1 MVRIFF
7 WLALVITLIFFVQA
21 LIFAVLQW
29 VIYFRVEQTT
39 LNVKGKGKSNDRVCN
54 DCDPDLNLEFAIN
67 VIYYIRWGC
76 SLLA

>member
-29 VIYFRVEQTT
+29 VIYFRVEQTI
-39 LNVKGKGKSNDRVCN
+39 LNVKRERKKQ
-54 DCDPDLNLEFAIN
+54 
-67 VIYYIRWGC
+67 
-76 SLLA
+76 

>member
-7 WLALVITLIFFVQA
+7 RLVLVITLIFFVQA

-39 LNVKGKGKSNDRVCN
+39 PNVKRERKKQ
-54 DCDPDLNLEFAIN
+54 
-67 VIYYIRWGC
+67 
-76 SLLA
+76 

>member
-39 LNVKGKGKSNDRVCN
+39 LNVKRKRKKQ
-54 DCDPDLNLEFAIN
+54 
-67 VIYYIRWGC
+67 
-76 SLLA
+76 

>member
-7 WLALVITLIFFVQA
+7 WLAMVITMIFFIQA

-29 VIYFRVEQTT
+29 VIYFRVERTT
-39 LNVKGKGKSNDRVCN
+39 LNIKSNDRICN
-54 DCDPDLNLEFAIN
+54 DCDSDLNLEFAIN

>member
-29 VIYFRVEQTT
+29 VIYFRVKQTT
-39 LNVKGKGKSNDRVCN
+39 LNVKRERKKQ
-54 DCDPDLNLEFAIN
+54 
-67 VIYYIRWGC
+67 
-76 SLLA
+76 